1 MDDLR
6 DLPDLL
12 ARFRADDEGA
22 RTKVYLMFV
31 KRVEAWMRRGFPLRS
46 GKRVPGLRNDD
57 DHAEA
62 VQEVFLRAF
71 EDQARLGYDGS
82 VTYWTYLSAIARNV
96 ASDYYRRRHR
106 RPRPSP
112 RAESGAKRPAIAG

>member
-1 MDDLR
+1 
-6 DLPDLL
+6 
-12 ARFRADDEGA
+12 
-22 RTKVYLMFV
+22 
-31 KRVEAWMRRGFPLRS
+31 
-46 GKRVPGLRNDD
+46 VPGLRNDD